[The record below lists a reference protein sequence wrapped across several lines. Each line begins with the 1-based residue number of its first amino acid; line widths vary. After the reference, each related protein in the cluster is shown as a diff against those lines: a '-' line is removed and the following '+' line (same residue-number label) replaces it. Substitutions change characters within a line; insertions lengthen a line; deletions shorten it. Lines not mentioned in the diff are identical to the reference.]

1 MPIWTPLFC
10 VKIPQKI
17 LFKPSKKWIKCVCYL
32 WMVLIQLEIYGD
44 NVFAHRI
51 RNKEKGMTETVSI
64 LNCKFNEIKHK
75 FNKFSTIY
83 WKFEINFAWK
93 FAFRLDCFIQN
104 FHEFPFFPSNFK
116 SVECV
121 CIYGTVSGI
130 HPKSVFIVFVTTTA
144 FDCSSFQV
152 CLCVCF
158 ACCCLYDEIEHRIRY
173 IELAQIQLTPS
184 IDC

>member
-1 MPIWTPLFC
+1 MHT
-10 VKIPQKI
+10 KYGTR
-17 LFKPSKKWIKCVCYL
+17 KKEWRKRFQF
-32 WMVLIQLEIYGD
+32 W
-44 NVFAHRI
+44 
-51 RNKEKGMTETVSI
+51 TVSSSK
-64 LNCKFNEIKHK
+64 LNTNLTNFQTFIENLKKQ
-75 FNKFSTIY
+75 
-83 WKFEINFAWK
+83 FAWK
-93 FAFRLDCFIQN
+93 LWFRLGCFIQN
-104 FHEFPFFPSNFK
+104 FHGFPFFPSNFK